1 MKRTLKWLSALLAVV
16 LLGIVIGRAALNRRA
31 DPPPAVA
38 TQQAV
43 LELDEQDIVR
53 VRMRAL
59 VRSLEVSGGL
69 RAVDSAVVK
78 AKVAA
83 DLRELGVR
91 EGDPVRA
98 GQVIGRLDDTEYAAR
113 LKQAQQQAASA
124 RAQLDI
130 AERTL
135 KNNRALV
142 DQGFIS
148 KNALDTSVSNAAAA
162 RASLLAAQATADIAR
177 KATSDTVLRAPI
189 SGQVLQRLAQP
200 GERVAIDGRIV
211 EIVDLSRI
219 EFETAIAPEDVAAVT
234 IGASARLRVDGI
246 AEPVSARVVRIAPGT
261 QAGTRAVMAYLAVDA
276 HPALRHGLFATGLVE
291 LGRLDALAVPE
302 SALRTDRVQPYL
314 LAVQVDRIE
323 RRDVEAG
330 ARGRDAETGEALVAL
345 DSGVRE
351 GDAVLAGSVGLVRD
365 GTAVTLTRAR

>member
-1 MKRTLKWLSALLAVV
+1 MKRTLMWLSALLAVV
-16 LLGIVIGRAALNRRA
+16 LLGVVIGRAALNRRA

-43 LELDEQDIVR
+43 LELEEQDVVR
-53 VRMRAL
+53 LRMRAL
-59 VRSLEVSGGL
+59 VRSLEVSGSL
-69 RAVDSAVVK
+69 RAVDSAIVK

-83 DLRELGVR
+83 ELRELGVR

-113 LKQAQQQAASA
+113 LQQAQQQAASA

-135 KNNRALV
+135 ANNRALV
-142 DQGFIS
+142 DRGFIS
-148 KNALDTSVSNAAAA
+148 RNALDTSVSNAAAA

-177 KATSDTVLRAPI
+177 KASGDTVLRAPI

-219 EFETAIAPEDVAAVT
+219 EFETPVAPEDVAAVT
-234 IGASARLRVDGI
+234 IGASARLRVDGV

-314 LAVQVDRIE
+314 LVVQGERIA
-323 RRDVEAG
+323 RRDVETG
-330 ARGRDAETGEALVAL
+330 ARGRDAESGEALVAL

-365 GTAVTLTRAR
+365 GAAVTLTRAR

>member
-16 LLGIVIGRAALNRRA
+16 LLGVVIGRSVLNRRT
-31 DPPPAVA
+31 DPPPAA
-38 TQQAV
+38 AQQAV
-43 LELDEQDIVR
+43 LELAQQDVVTVR
-53 VRMRAL
+53 TRAM
-59 VRSLEVSGGL
+59 VRSLEVSGSL
-69 RAVDSAVVK
+69 KAVDSAVLK

-83 DLRELGVR
+83 ELRELGVR
-91 EGDPVRA
+91 EGDSVRA

-135 KNNRALV
+135 ANNRALV
-142 DQGFIS
+142 DRGFIS
-148 KNALDTSVSNAAAA
+148 RNALDTSVSNAAAA
-162 RASLLAAQATADIAR
+162 RASLLAAQAAVDIAR
-177 KATSDTVLRAPI
+177 KAASDTVLRAPI

-246 AEPVSARVVRIAPGT
+246 AEPVGARVARIAPGT

-302 SALRTDRVQPYL
+302 SALRTDRVEPYL
-314 LAVQVDRIE
+314 LAVQGERIV
-323 RRDVEAG
+323 RRDVETG

-345 DSGVRE
+345 DSGARE
-351 GDAVLAGSVGLVRD
+351 GDSVLAGSVGLVRD

>member
-1 MKRTLKWLSALLAVV
+1 MKRTLKWLSALLAVI
-16 LLGIVIGRAALNRRA
+16 LLGVVIGRAALNRRA
-31 DPPPAVA
+31 DPPPAAA
-38 TQQAV
+38 TQQSV

-53 VRMRAL
+53 VRTRAL
-59 VRSLEVSGGL
+59 VRSLEVSGSL

-83 DLRELGVR
+83 ELRDLDVR

-135 KNNRALV
+135 ANNRALV
-142 DQGFIS
+142 EQGFIS

-162 RASLLAAQATADIAR
+162 RASLLAAQAAADIAR
-177 KATSDTVLRAPI
+177 KATNDTVLRAPI
-189 SGQVLQRLAQP
+189 SGQVLQRLARP

-314 LAVQVDRIE
+314 LAVQGERIA

-345 DSGVRE
+345 DSGARE

-365 GTAVTLTRAR
+365 GAAVTLTRAR